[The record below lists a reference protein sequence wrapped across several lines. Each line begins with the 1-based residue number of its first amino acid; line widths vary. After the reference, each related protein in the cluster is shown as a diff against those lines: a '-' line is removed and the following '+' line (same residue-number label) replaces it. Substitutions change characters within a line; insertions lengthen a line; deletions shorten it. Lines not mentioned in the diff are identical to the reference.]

1 VARLAELVRST
12 LGLRASTPVEVRAD
26 GEHSN
31 INHVY
36 RVRYGAGRSL
46 YLKVVPARPRKLPV
60 TLPRERF
67 LSEAEAIRRFG
78 RLAGGAVVVPEVLFV
93 DRDCCALGMSDVGGG
108 RRVLLDLLP
117 GRYSL
122 LAEQAEPLGR
132 ALAAVHAGSRGMRPL
147 RPAAEAAAIEAV
159 IFDGLLAPG
168 ARAVFPESWE
178 EIHGEL
184 RSGRR
189 VLVHADLWG
198 KNLLVAPGRPVAVVD
213 FEGAMLGDPA
223 FDLGTLLAV
232 AVLPAFERPA
242 VLPQAAG
249 FVHRLLATY
258 VAAAGAAAGDEARA
272 SCRRGCRAAAVFLAA
287 RGFGPFAYPLADR
300 ARERLAELTARLAR
314 RPPESTEAF
323 VKQAILH
330 AGGLAAA
337 AAD

>member
-1 VARLAELVRST
+1 MRSA
-12 LGLRASTPVEVRAD
+12 LGLRAAAPVELRAD

-46 YLKVVPARPRKLPV
+46 YLKVVPARPRRLPV
-60 TLPRERF
+60 ALPRERF

-78 RLAGGAVVVPEVLFV
+78 RLAGGAVVVPELLFV
-93 DRDCCALGMSDVGGG
+93 DRGSFALAMSDVGGG

-117 GRYSL
+117 GRYAL

-132 ALAAVHAGSRGMRPL
+132 ALAAVHAGSRGMKPL

-168 ARAVFPESWE
+168 ARAVFPERWE
-178 EIHGEL
+178 EIRGEL
-184 RSGRR
+184 RSDRR

-198 KNLLVAPGRPVAVVD
+198 KNLLVAPGRRMAVVD

-232 AVLPAFERPA
+232 ALVPAFERPA
-242 VLPQAAG
+242 VLAQAAG

-258 VAAAGAAAGDEARA
+258 VAVAGAGAADEAQA
-272 SCRRGCRAAAVFLAA
+272 TCRRACRAAAVFLAA
-287 RGFGPFAYPLADR
+287 RGFGPFAYPLPDR
-300 ARERLAELTARLAR
+300 ARERLAELAARLAR
-314 RPPESTEAF
+314 RPPQSTEAL

-330 AGGLAAA
+330 AGGLTGSTAGGAG
-337 AAD
+337 